1 MGAIDKG
8 SGPIAARKNVFATSL
23 APLREPLFRSLWFA
37 AVISYTGT
45 WMQNLGAG
53 WLMASLTDSPLM
65 VALVQAAISL
75 PVFLII
81 LPAGALADLVDR
93 RRLLLVTQSWMAL
106 TAVALAVLT
115 YTGNVTPWLL
125 LLLTLLLGFGLVMND
140 PAWQAIT
147 PDIVSRRNLTS
158 AVALNSAGFN
168 MARAIGPALGGLV
181 IALAG
186 TWLVF
191 GLNALSFLGVIA
203 LLYLWKNSSNAVPS
217 TQRRVLAAVSDG
229 LRHARQSTAVHAVL
243 VRTGVF
249 SFAASALLALLPL
262 IARPHGSIGYGLMLG
277 AFGVGASVGAASG
290 PWFRHYVHVDVLAA
304 VATVV
309 FASAVAAVGWWQHS
323 FLLLLGFM
331 FAAGLGWIQILT
343 ALNVSAQT
351 ASPSWV
357 RARTLSMYLLVLQG
371 GIAGGS
377 TLWGALAASYGIPQ
391 ALLWAAAA
399 LVLGL
404 VVVPRFRLHDI
415 EQAWRSRES
424 AVTVDQT

>member
-1 MGAIDKG
+1 VSTAAPG
-8 SGPIAARKNVFATSL
+8 SVFAASVG
-23 APLREPLFRSLWFA
+23 PLREPLFRRLWMA
-37 AVISYTGT
+37 AVVSYTGT

-53 WLMASLTDSPLM
+53 WLMASLTDSPFM

-93 RRLLLVTQSWMAL
+93 RRLLLATQSWMAL
-106 TAVALAVLT
+106 TAAALAVLT
-115 YTGNVTPWLL
+115 FTGNVTPWLL

-147 PDIVSRRNLTS
+147 PDIVSSRNLPT

-168 MARAIGPALGGLV
+168 VARAVGPALGGII

-191 GLNALSFLGVIA
+191 GLNALSFLGVIV
-203 LLYLWKNSSNAVPS
+203 LLYLWKNHQAAAPGP
-217 TQRRVLAAVSDG
+217 QRRVFAAVGDG
-229 LRHARQSTAVHAVL
+229 LRFARGSSAVHAVL
-243 VRTGVF
+243 ARTAVF

-262 IARPHGSIGYGLMLG
+262 IARPHGSIGYGLLLG
-277 AFGVGASVGAASG
+277 AFGVGASLGAASG
-290 PWFRHYVHVDVLAA
+290 PWFRHHLQVDALASA
-304 VATVV
+304 ATVL
-309 FASAVAAVGWWQHS
+309 FAASVAGVALWQHAFFS
-323 FLLLLGFM
+323 TLVFM
-331 FAAGLGWIQILT
+331 FTAGLGWIQILT

-351 ASPSWV
+351 ATPAWV

-371 GIAGGS
+371 GIAAGS
-377 TLWGALAASYGIPQ
+377 ATWGALASTRGIDQ

-399 LVLGL
+399 LMAGL
-404 VVVPRFRLHDI
+404 LAVPRFRLHDI
-415 EQAWRSRES
+415 EQAWRSRQS
-424 AVTVDQT
+424 AITVDQT